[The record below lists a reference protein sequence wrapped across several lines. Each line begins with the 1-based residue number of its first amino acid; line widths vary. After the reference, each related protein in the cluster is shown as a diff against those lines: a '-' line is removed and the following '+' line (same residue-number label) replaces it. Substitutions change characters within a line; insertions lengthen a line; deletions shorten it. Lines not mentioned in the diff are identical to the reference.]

1 MKKNKSSARS
11 ILDSKPLWM
20 LLSLLISLSIW
31 TYVVST
37 ETATVTQVFRGI
49 PVEITGDDLLLSSR
63 NLIVTDVETNSVR
76 VEIRGPRR
84 IVDALNSE
92 DLTAQV
98 DVSKLT
104 RAAYAAM
111 KYKIIYPEG
120 TETRYLTV
128 TSYSPETVN
137 FMVSNQNTI
146 SVPVR
151 GGFEGQLASGYMA
164 ESPVFNPATVTI
176 TGPDAY
182 LKDISYAWVSFGSG
196 KTVESSYTE
205 EVPFTLMNADGDPVP
220 TEYLTGSEET
230 VEASLPIMEVKEVPL
245 AVSVLDGAGAT
256 AENTKITITPD
267 RIKLTGD
274 SAILAGL
281 NQIVLTTI
289 DLTDFRSTFSET
301 YPIQYDNTLR
311 NISGATEAR
320 VDVEIVGL
328 ETASYNVKNISVI
341 NGPENANVEIETES
355 LEVVI
360 RGAAEKLES
369 LTAES
374 IRAVADLTDYKDS
387 SGPFMAPVKIYCDG
401 VSDVGAIGKYTIS
414 VNIDRS
420 EKKDVTT
427 NDTGSYRDSYAA
439 QSDGGGAG

>member
-1 MKKNKSSARS
+1 MKNKKSGKS

-20 LLSLLISLSIW
+20 LISLLISLSIW

-37 ETATVTQVFRGI
+37 ENSTVTTVFRGV
-49 PVEITGDDLLLSSR
+49 PVEIVGDDILESSR

-111 KYKIIYPEG
+111 KYKINYPEG

-128 TSYSPETVN
+128 TSYTPETVN
-137 FMVSNQNTI
+137 FMVSNLNTI
-146 SVPVR
+146 TVPVR
-151 GGFEGQLASGYMA
+151 GGFEGKLAEGFTA
-164 ESPVFNPATVTI
+164 ESPVFDPATITV

-182 LKDISYAWVSFGSG
+182 LKDVSYAWVTFGAG
-196 KTVESSYTE
+196 KTVDSTYTE
-205 EVPFTLMNADGDPVP
+205 EVPYTLMNENGEPVS
-220 TEYLTGSEET
+220 TEYIPGTEGT
-230 VEASLPIMEVKEVPL
+230 VEATLPIMEVKDIPL
-245 AVSVLDGAGAT
+245 AVSVLEGGGAT
-256 AENTKITITPD
+256 AENTKITISPD
-267 RIKLTGD
+267 RIRLAGD

-289 DLTDFRSTFSET
+289 DLTDVRSTFSET
-301 YPIQYDNTLR
+301 YPIQYDNNLI
-311 NISGATEAR
+311 NISGAIEAS
-320 VDVEIVGL
+320 VDIEIVGL
-328 ETASYNVKNISVI
+328 ETETYNVRNISVI
-341 NGPENANVEIETES
+341 NGPENAGVEIESEN

-360 RGAAEKLES
+360 RGTAEKLEELS
-369 LTAES
+369 AEN
-374 IRAVADLTDYKDS
+374 IRAVADLTDYRDA
-387 SGPFMAPVKIYCDG
+387 SGSFMAPVKIYCDG
-401 VSDVGAIGKYTIS
+401 VSDVGAIGKYTIT

-420 EKKDVTT
+420 PKREMSF
-427 NDTGSYRDSYAA
+427 NDTGSNRDTYAA
-439 QSDGGGAG
+439 QPNGGGAG

>member
-176 TGPDAY
+176 SGPDAY

-328 ETASYNVKNISVI
+328 ETASYNVKNISI
-341 NGPENANVEIETES
+341 S
-355 LEVVI
+355 
-360 RGAAEKLES
+360 
-369 LTAES
+369 
-374 IRAVADLTDYKDS
+374 
-387 SGPFMAPVKIYCDG
+387 YC
-401 VSDVGAIGKYTIS
+401 
-414 VNIDRS
+414 N
-420 EKKDVTT
+420 
-427 NDTGSYRDSYAA
+427 
-439 QSDGGGAG
+439 

>member
-137 FMVSNQNTI
+137 FMVSNQN
-146 SVPVR
+146 
-151 GGFEGQLASGYMA
+151 MA
-164 ESPVFNPATVTI
+164 QKF
-176 TGPDAY
+176 
-182 LKDISYAWVSFGSG
+182 
-196 KTVESSYTE
+196 
-205 EVPFTLMNADGDPVP
+205 
-220 TEYLTGSEET
+220 
-230 VEASLPIMEVKEVPL
+230 
-245 AVSVLDGAGAT
+245 
-256 AENTKITITPD
+256 
-267 RIKLTGD
+267 
-274 SAILAGL
+274 
-281 NQIVLTTI
+281 
-289 DLTDFRSTFSET
+289 
-301 YPIQYDNTLR
+301 
-311 NISGATEAR
+311 
-320 VDVEIVGL
+320 
-328 ETASYNVKNISVI
+328 
-341 NGPENANVEIETES
+341 
-355 LEVVI
+355 
-360 RGAAEKLES
+360 
-369 LTAES
+369 
-374 IRAVADLTDYKDS
+374 
-387 SGPFMAPVKIYCDG
+387 
-401 VSDVGAIGKYTIS
+401 
-414 VNIDRS
+414 
-420 EKKDVTT
+420 
-427 NDTGSYRDSYAA
+427 
-439 QSDGGGAG
+439 

>member
-176 TGPDAY
+176 SGPDAY

-230 VEASLPIMEVKEVPL
+230 VEASLPIM
-245 AVSVLDGAGAT
+245 
-256 AENTKITITPD
+256 
-267 RIKLTGD
+267 
-274 SAILAGL
+274 
-281 NQIVLTTI
+281 
-289 DLTDFRSTFSET
+289 
-301 YPIQYDNTLR
+301 
-311 NISGATEAR
+311 
-320 VDVEIVGL
+320 
-328 ETASYNVKNISVI
+328 
-341 NGPENANVEIETES
+341 
-355 LEVVI
+355 
-360 RGAAEKLES
+360 
-369 LTAES
+369 
-374 IRAVADLTDYKDS
+374 
-387 SGPFMAPVKIYCDG
+387 
-401 VSDVGAIGKYTIS
+401 
-414 VNIDRS
+414 
-420 EKKDVTT
+420 
-427 NDTGSYRDSYAA
+427 
-439 QSDGGGAG
+439 

>member
-1 MKKNKSSARS
+1 MKKNKKS
-11 ILDSKPLWM
+11 IKSLLDSKPLWM
-20 LLSLLISLSIW
+20 LLSLLISLAIW

-37 ETATVTQVFRGI
+37 ESSTVTQVFRGV
-49 PVEITGDDLLLSSR
+49 PVEIVGDDVLESTR
-63 NLIVTDVETNSVR
+63 NLIVTDVESNSVR

-84 IVDALNSE
+84 IVDALNYE
-92 DLTAQV
+92 DLVAQV

-111 KYKIIYPEG
+111 KYKIVYPEG

-137 FMVSNQNTI
+137 FMVSNQNTVA
-146 SVPVR
+146 VPVR
-151 GGFEGQLASGYMA
+151 GGFEGKLAEGFLA
-164 ESPVFNPATVTI
+164 ESPVFDPATVSI

-182 LKDISYAWVSFGSG
+182 LKDVSYAWVSFGVG
-196 KTVESSYTE
+196 KTVDSTYTE
-205 EVPFTLMNADGDPVP
+205 EAPFTLMNADGEPVS
-220 TEYLTGSEET
+220 TEYLTGTDVT
-230 VEASLPIMEVKEVPL
+230 VDATLPIMEVKEIPL
-245 AVSVLDGAGAT
+245 AISVLEGAGAT

-311 NISGATEAR
+311 NISGATEAK

-328 ETASYNVKNISVI
+328 ETANYTVKNISVI
-341 NGPENANVEIETES
+341 NGPENAEVTVESES
-355 LEVVI
+355 LEVIV
-360 RGAAEKLES
+360 RGAAEKLEE
-369 LTAES
+369 LNAEN
-374 IRAVADLTDYKDS
+374 IRVVADLADYKDS
-387 SGPFMAPVKIYCDG
+387 SGSFMAQAKVYCDG
-401 VSDVGAIGKYTIS
+401 VSDVGAIGKYTIT
-414 VNIDRS
+414 VNIDRTP
-420 EKKDVTT
+420 KKEMTI
-427 NDTGSYRDSYAA
+427 NDTGSYRDSFAA
-439 QSDGGGAG
+439 QPEGGGTG

>member
-1 MKKNKSSARS
+1 MKNKKSGKS

-20 LLSLLISLSIW
+20 LISLLISLSIW

-37 ETATVTQVFRGI
+37 ENSTVTTVFRGV
-49 PVEITGDDLLLSSR
+49 PVEIVGDDILESSR

-111 KYKIIYPEG
+111 KYKINYPEG

-128 TSYSPETVN
+128 TSYTPETVN
-137 FMVSNQNTI
+137 FMVSNLNTI
-146 SVPVR
+146 TVPVR
-151 GGFEGQLASGYMA
+151 GGFEGKLAEGFTA
-164 ESPVFNPATVTI
+164 ESPVFDPATITV

-182 LKDISYAWVSFGSG
+182 LKDISYAWVTFGAG
-196 KTVESSYTE
+196 KTVDSTYTE
-205 EVPFTLMNADGDPVP
+205 EVPYTLMNEAGEPVS
-220 TEYLTGSEET
+220 TEYIPGTEGT
-230 VEASLPIMEVKEVPL
+230 VEATLPIMEVKDIPL
-245 AVSVLDGAGAT
+245 AVSVLEGGGAT
-256 AENTKITITPD
+256 AENTKITISPD
-267 RIKLTGD
+267 RIRLAGD

-301 YPIQYDNTLR
+301 YPIQYDNNLI
-311 NISGATEAR
+311 NISGAIDAS
-320 VDVEIVGL
+320 VDIEIVGL
-328 ETASYNVKNISVI
+328 ETETYNVRNISVI
-341 NGPENANVEIETES
+341 NGPENAGVEIESEN

-360 RGAAEKLES
+360 RGTPEKLEELS
-369 LTAES
+369 AEN
-374 IRAVADLTDYKDS
+374 IRAVADLTDYRDA
-387 SGPFMAPVKIYCDG
+387 SGSFMAPVKIYCDG
-401 VSDVGAIGKYTIS
+401 VSDVGAIGKYTIT

-420 EKKDVTT
+420 PKREMSF
-427 NDTGSYRDSYAA
+427 NDTGSNRDTYAA
-439 QSDGGGAG
+439 QPNGGGAG

>member
-1 MKKNKSSARS
+1 MKNKKNGKSL
-11 ILDSKPLWM
+11 LDSKPLWM

-37 ETATVTQVFRGI
+37 ENATVTTVFRGV
-49 PVEITGDDLLLSSR
+49 PVEIVGDDILESSR

-111 KYKIIYPEG
+111 KYKINYPEG
-120 TETRYLTV
+120 TDTRYLSV
-128 TSYSPETVN
+128 TSYTPETVN
-137 FMVSNQNTI
+137 FMVSNLNTI
-146 SVPVR
+146 AVPVR
-151 GGFEGQLASGYMA
+151 GGFEGSLAGGFIA
-164 ESPVFNPATVTI
+164 ESPVFDPATITI

-182 LKDISYAWVSFGSG
+182 LKDISYAWVSFGAG
-196 KTVESSYTE
+196 KTVDSTYTE
-205 EVPFTLMNADGDPVP
+205 EVPYTLMNEAGEPVS
-220 TEYLTGSEET
+220 TEYIPGTEGT
-230 VEASLPIMEVKEVPL
+230 VEATLPIMEVKDIPL
-245 AVSVLDGAGAT
+245 AVSVLEGGGAT
-256 AENTKITITPD
+256 AENTKITISPD
-267 RIKLTGD
+267 RIRLAGD

-301 YPIQYDNTLR
+301 YPIQYDNNLI
-311 NISGATEAR
+311 NISGAIDAS
-320 VDVEIVGL
+320 VDIEIVGL
-328 ETASYNVKNISVI
+328 ETETYNVRNISVI
-341 NGPENANVEIETES
+341 NGPENAGVEIESES

-360 RGAAEKLES
+360 RGTAEKLEELS
-369 LTAES
+369 AEN
-374 IRAVADLTDYKDS
+374 IRAVADLTDYRDA
-387 SGPFMAPVKIYCDG
+387 SGSFMAPVKIYCDG
-401 VSDVGAIGKYTIS
+401 VSDVGAIGKYTIT

-420 EKKDVTT
+420 PKREMSF
-427 NDTGSYRDSYAA
+427 NDTGSNRDTYAA
-439 QSDGGGAG
+439 QPNGGGAG